1 MKKLFPCALLLFA
14 CPCSWA
20 QRTVVSGTI
29 ADPGGVPYS
38 GASLTVTLSLPT
50 GALGAYL
57 NGAQIAGTVG
67 PVQLDATG
75 SFLVQLADNTQIKCA
90 NAIGQIVACA
100 PQTQWTFAITLS
112 PGVLPPEGLGPK
124 TCSTTLTIT
133 GASQT
138 VTSSF
143 SCPAIVRTSNGIG
156 AFVYNPADTSG
167 IVCPAFDSC
176 ATISSNS
183 STVQS
188 GIGVAVTSPVSNVV
202 MESSLA
208 AIFDSTQNNFGN
220 NVNVFSANQTALS
233 PTNIGMEA
241 IQLVGGTTTGGNCF
255 LAGAGSPPCGIGFYT
270 LIGDTS
276 STVSTAN
283 GQDAVGFEAQ
293 MELARISP
301 IHPGNFAGFA
311 MVTPANCSGTI
322 LGSRPCGVAQE
333 SAVNMWGLEIQDL
346 QGRGTTSAIG
356 VHIEPQTNPAAG
368 NFAIKVEAGGGPSS
382 FDGTATAVNCQL
394 GGAAGTTSPAA
405 CTTATAGMIAIPAS
419 QTSYTVNSTKVTA
432 NSEIFVQQ
440 MTDNSGLPSAPA
452 CNAGA
457 TNPIQSARVA
467 GTSFTFTLTSVAA
480 VTCVKFWI
488 LN

>member
-14 CPCSWA
+14 CPSSWA

-29 ADPGGVPYS
+29 ADPGGVPYA
-38 GASLTVTLSLPT
+38 GASLTVMLSLPT

-90 NAIGQIVACA
+90 NAIGQIVACV
-100 PQTQWTFAITLS
+100 PQTQWNFAITLS
-112 PGVLPPEGLGPK
+112 PGVLPPFGLGPK
-124 TCSTTLTIT
+124 TCSASLTIT

-156 AFVYNPADTSG
+156 VFLYKPTDPN
-167 IVCPAFDSC
+167 
-176 ATISSNS
+176 
-183 STVQS
+183 TVNTAS
-188 GIGVAVTSPVSNVV
+188 FGALV
-202 MESSLA
+202 
-208 AIFDSTQNNFGN
+208 DSTFYTTATDGSTFAEMLS
-220 NVNVFSANQTALS
+220 FSESQQPFAFQFASQTADKTSATEETLNIIATNS
-233 PTNIGMEA
+233 APTP
-241 IQLVGGTTTGGNCF
+241 TGGGVGFNSGARCF
-255 LAGAGSPPCGIGFYT
+255 AGSTAACASGARVLFGDNT
-270 LIGDTS
+270 L
-276 STVSTAN
+276 TANN
-283 GQDAVGFEAQ
+283 GQDGAGYVAVPSLNKPAGNMNQEAGFTVYPTSCEF
-293 MELARISP
+293 
-301 IHPGNFAGFA
+301 FAG
-311 MVTPANCSGTI
+311 CSGGITET
-322 LGSRPCGVAQE
+322 LSNLYGFDV
-333 SAVNMWGLEIQDL
+333 QDL
-346 QGRGTTSAIG
+346 QGRGTALTAG
-356 VHIEPQTNPAAG
+356 FHVRAQTNPTSTTN
-368 NFAIKVEAGGGPSS
+368 NFAIVIDSGGGTSK
-382 FDGTATAVNCQL
+382 FDGIATTVNCQL

-405 CTTATAGMIAIPAS
+405 CTSATAGMIALPAS

-432 NSEIFVQQ
+432 NSEIFVEQ

-480 VTCVKFWI
+480 VTCVHFWI